1 MDITLHKIGRR
12 YRKIPISKLVREPGK
27 IGQSAWQNQSDMT
40 KIRSATVRMDVKKF
54 CTIVAG
60 QSLGYGF
67 INYHNM
73 DDANKAIQTLNGL
86 RLQNKTIKVLESR
99 EPLLKGKAEYH
110 GPPCTY
116 SFQSAPFADEKL
128 NNLFLQN
135 KLPYK
140 EVNCTDPS
148 RSVVFPFR
156 HFFHLS
162 CLCAIFLLAPRHSA

>member
-1 MDITLHKIGRR
+1 MDITLHKIRWK
-12 YRKIPISKLVREPGK
+12 YRKILISKSVREPGK
-27 IGQSAWQNQSDMT
+27 IGTVSLAKSVGRDKNQKRHYSYGH
-40 KIRSATVRMDVKKF
+40 KFF

-116 SFQSAPFADEKL
+116 SFQSAPYAVEKL

-135 KLPYK
+135 KLY
-140 EVNCTDPS
+140 
-148 RSVVFPFR
+148 
-156 HFFHLS
+156 
-162 CLCAIFLLAPRHSA
+162 